1 MINITGSALAEY
13 PHKLITLVMVM
24 PAVAHNHLGGLNLL
38 SFDCHVVTCTKGSA
52 KESPQPSAYEILSEQ

>member
-1 MINITGSALAEY
+1 MENIIGSALAEY

-38 SFDCHVVTCTKGSA
+38 SFDCHVVTCTSNLWGS
-52 KESPQPSAYEILSEQ
+52 